1 MKKMKRRIRRS
12 EQEYSIDCCAL
23 CKLNENC
30 PDKYGEKITLKS
42 HELTVHYFCL
52 LMSSGVYQRGEENEG
67 IYGFLVDDIK
77 QEVSRSHRL
86 KCAVC
91 KKNGASVGCYVKS
104 CRKMVHFPC
113 GKQHQF
119 IFQFTDPFP
128 SYCKDHSPTQSVP
141 VSSCVSEP
149 LTCSVC
155 LDVVE
160 PVLSYSVLKC
170 PACHGSWF
178 HRDCVQNQ
186 AHSAGMFFFRC
197 TLCNNKDMFQQEML
211 RMGIH
216 IPERDAAWE
225 LEENAYEELLQVY
238 QHCDANKC
246 LSHSGRTC
254 SSRTGWFQI
263 LRCMLCGSRGTHR
276 KCASLNAFETDWA
289 CEDCAAVVDGTA
301 SLPRHTDSPQP
312 PGQRRSMSSKRSLIL
327 TPCQSPIV
335 CKRPLL
341 SGGSAKEI
349 LQELASQIS
358 QHHPPMPVV
367 VSGNKVLEA
376 AMELVKRSDF
386 KPSHALAVRF
396 TSSKHIPSLGT
407 CPGNTRRFLSLLVQ
421 QLQNTIFEGP
431 DGAKNLTLDAQA
443 LREDVYFDVGCL
455 LSLSLIHGGPP
466 LGFFSRALYMRLF
479 NFPWDTPLTVE
490 DMGNTG
496 FTDKV
501 KKIQESK
508 SLEELRVSMQSASE
522 YLEVAGCMRPVDSLS
537 EKDTL
542 VEDIVS
548 FHLITRMQ
556 LPFQRFREGLKTLGV
571 FDQVQMFPGAFVGLF
586 CSSPDKLTAETMAAL
601 FTVKFS
607 EQEET
612 TGKESAVLTFWRHYL
627 VECEVGRCATSLE
640 DVLIYATSADVVP
653 AVGFSPNPTLSFL
666 NPLDPAGAFPKS
678 QPSSNHLLLP
688 VVPSYQV
695 FKKNMEYAV
704 CQLTVMQAI

>member
-1 MKKMKRRIRRS
+1 MKRRIRRS

-77 QEVSRSHRL
+77 QEVSRSYRL

-128 SYCKDHSPTQSVP
+128 SYCKDHSPTQSLP

-149 LTCSVC
+149 LSCSVC
-155 LDVVE
+155 LDPIE
-160 PVLSYSVLKC
+160 AVLSYSVLKC

-186 AHSAGMFFFRC
+186 AHSAAMFFFRC

-211 RMGIH
+211 RVGIH

-225 LEENAYEELLQVY
+225 LEENAYGELLQVY

-246 LSHSGRTC
+246 LSHSGRTN
-254 SSRTGWFQI
+254 SSRTGSFQI

-289 CEDCAAVVDGTA
+289 CEDCAAAVDATG
-301 SLPRHTDSPQP
+301 SLFAVLLFSFLTCCAKNTSA
-312 PGQRRSMSSKRSLIL
+312 IL
-327 TPCQSPIV
+327 EINRLFLMMG
-335 CKRPLL
+335 RPSL
-341 SGGSAKEI
+341 SGSSAKEI

-358 QHHPPMPVV
+358 QHHPSMPVV

-396 TSSKHIPSLGT
+396 TSSKHIPS
-407 CPGNTRRFLSLLVQ
+407 PGNTQRFLSLLVQ

-466 LGFFSRALYMRLF
+466 LGFFSRALYQHLF
-479 NFPWDTPLTVE
+479 NFPRDTPLTVE
-490 DMGNTG
+490 DMGNTV
-496 FTDKV
+496 FADKV

-508 SLEELRVSMQSASE
+508 SLEELREAMQSASE

-537 EKDTL
+537 DKDAL

-556 LPFQRFREGLKTLGV
+556 LPFQRFCEGLKTLGV
-571 FDQVQMFPGAFVGLF
+571 FDQVQMFPGAFASLF
-586 CSSPDKLTAETMAAL
+586 CSSPDKLTAETMSAL

-612 TGKESAVLTFWRHYL
+612 TGKESAVVTFWRHYL
-627 VECEVGRCATSLE
+627 VEFGRCATSLE
-640 DVLIYATSADVVP
+640 DVLIYATSTDVVP
-653 AVGFSPNPTLSFL
+653 AIGFSPNPTLSFL
-666 NPLDPAGAFPKS
+666 NPLDPAGAFPES
-678 QPSSNHLLLP
+678 QPSSNHLVLP

>member
-1 MKKMKRRIRRS
+1 MKRRIRRS

-77 QEVSRSHRL
+77 QEVSRSYRL

-128 SYCKDHSPTQSVP
+128 SYCKDHSPTQSLP

-149 LTCSVC
+149 LSCSVC
-155 LDVVE
+155 LDPIE
-160 PVLSYSVLKC
+160 AVLSYSVLKC

-186 AHSAGMFFFRC
+186 AHSAAMFFFRC

-211 RMGIH
+211 RVGIH

-225 LEENAYEELLQVY
+225 LEENAYGELLQVY

-246 LSHSGRTC
+246 LSHSGRTN
-254 SSRTGWFQI
+254 SSRTGSFQI

-289 CEDCAAVVDGTA
+289 CEDCAAAVDATG
-301 SLPRHTDSPQP
+301 SLFV
-312 PGQRRSMSSKRSLIL
+312 LIFY
-327 TPCQSPIV
+327 V
-335 CKRPLL
+335 L
-341 SGGSAKEI
+341 S
-349 LQELASQIS
+349 
-358 QHHPPMPVV
+358 HFY
-367 VSGNKVLEA
+367 VL
-376 AMELVKRSDF
+376 F
-386 KPSHALAVRF
+386 
-396 TSSKHIPSLGT
+396 
-407 CPGNTRRFLSLLVQ
+407 FL
-421 QLQNTIFEGP
+421 
-431 DGAKNLTLDAQA
+431 A

-466 LGFFSRALYMRLF
+466 LGFFSRALYQHLF
-479 NFPWDTPLTVE
+479 NFPRDTPLTVE
-490 DMGNTG
+490 DMGNTV
-496 FTDKV
+496 FADKV

-508 SLEELRVSMQSASE
+508 SLEELREAMQSASE

-537 EKDTL
+537 DKDAL

-556 LPFQRFREGLKTLGV
+556 LPFQRFCEGLKTLGV
-571 FDQVQMFPGAFVGLF
+571 FDQVQMFPGAFASLF
-586 CSSPDKLTAETMAAL
+586 CSSPDKLTAETMSAL

-612 TGKESAVLTFWRHYL
+612 TGKEI
-627 VECEVGRCATSLE
+627 GRCATSLE
-640 DVLIYATSADVVP
+640 DVLIYATSTDVVP
-653 AVGFSPNPTLSFL
+653 AIGFSPNPTLSFL
-666 NPLDPAGAFPKS
+666 NPLDPAGAFPES
-678 QPSSNHLLLP
+678 QPSSNHLVLP

>member
-1 MKKMKRRIRRS
+1 MKRRIQRS

-52 LMSSGVYQRGEENEG
+52 LMSSGVYQRGKENEG

-77 QEVSRSHRL
+77 QEVSRSYRL

-91 KKNGASVGCYVKS
+91 KKNGASVGCYIKS

-128 SYCKDHSPTQSVP
+128 SYCKDHSPTQSLP

-149 LTCSVC
+149 LSCSVC
-155 LDVVE
+155 LDPIE
-160 PVLSYSVLKC
+160 AVLSYSVLKC

-186 AHSAGMFFFRC
+186 AHSAAMFFFRC

-225 LEENAYEELLQVY
+225 LEENAYGELLQVY

-246 LSHSGRTC
+246 LSRSGRTT
-254 SSRTGWFQI
+254 SSRTGLFQI

-289 CEDCAAVVDGTA
+289 CEDCAAAVDTTA

-312 PGQRRSMSSKRSLIL
+312 AGQRRSRSSKRSLIL
-327 TPCQSPIV
+327 TPRQSPIV
-335 CKRPLL
+335 CKRPSL
-341 SGGSAKEI
+341 SGSSAKEI

-358 QHHPPMPVV
+358 QHHPSMPVV

-376 AMELVKRSDF
+376 AMELVKTSDF

-396 TSSKHIPSLGT
+396 TSSKHISS
-407 CPGNTRRFLSLLVQ
+407 PGNTRRFLSLLVQ
-421 QLQNTIFEGP
+421 QLQNTVFEGP

-466 LGFFSRALYMRLF
+466 LGFFSRALYQHLF
-479 NFPWDTPLTVE
+479 NFPRDTPLTVE

-501 KKIQESK
+501 KKIQESR
-508 SLEELRVSMQSASE
+508 SLEELREAMQSASE

-537 EKDTL
+537 DKDTL

-556 LPFQRFREGLKTLGV
+556 LPFQRFCEGLKTLGV
-571 FDQVQMFPGAFVGLF
+571 FDQVQMFPGAFVSLF
-586 CSSPDKLTAETMAAL
+586 CSSPDKLTAETMSAL

-612 TGKESAVLTFWRHYL
+612 TGKESAVVTFWRHYL

-653 AVGFSPNPTLSFL
+653 AIGFSPNPTVSFL

-678 QPSSNHLLLP
+678 QPSSNHLVLP

>member
-1 MKKMKRRIRRS
+1 
-12 EQEYSIDCCAL
+12 
-23 CKLNENC
+23 
-30 PDKYGEKITLKS
+30 
-42 HELTVHYFCL
+42 
-52 LMSSGVYQRGEENEG
+52 MSSGVYQRGEENEG

-86 KCAVC
+86 LLLQGSQSHPVC
-91 KKNGASVGCYVKS
+91 ASV
-104 CRKMVHFPC
+104 
-113 GKQHQF
+113 
-119 IFQFTDPFP
+119 
-128 SYCKDHSPTQSVP
+128 
-141 VSSCVSEP
+141 
-149 LTCSVC
+149 
-155 LDVVE
+155 
-160 PVLSYSVLKC
+160 VLC
-170 PACHGSWF
+170 
-178 HRDCVQNQ
+178 Q
-186 AHSAGMFFFRC
+186 
-197 TLCNNKDMFQQEML
+197 
-211 RMGIH
+211 
-216 IPERDAAWE
+216 DAAWE

-367 VSGNKVLEA
+367 VSGNMVLEA

-501 KKIQESK
+501 KKAIQT
-508 SLEELRVSMQSASE
+508 V
-522 YLEVAGCMRPVDSLS
+522 YTP
-537 EKDTL
+537 
-542 VEDIVS
+542 
-548 FHLITRMQ
+548 ITI
-556 LPFQRFREGLKTLGV
+556 
-571 FDQVQMFPGAFVGLF
+571 
-586 CSSPDKLTAETMAAL
+586 
-601 FTVKFS
+601 
-607 EQEET
+607 
-612 TGKESAVLTFWRHYL
+612 
-627 VECEVGRCATSLE
+627 GRCATSLE